1 MFPEFR
7 EKITELKTSD
17 HHFMRLFEQHNA
29 LDQKV
34 KNMEA
39 SITPASH
46 DEIEKLKKEKLLL
59 KDQLFAILAKD

>member
-7 EKITELKTSD
+7 DKITQLKTTD
-17 HHFMRLFEQHNA
+17 HRFMRLFEQHNS
-29 LDQKV
+29 LDQKI

-46 DEIEKLKKEKLLL
+46 DEIETMKKEKLAIKDKLYTIL
-59 KDQLFAILAKD
+59 KSA

>member
-7 EKITELKTSD
+7 EKITELKTTD

-34 KNMEA
+34 KSMES

-59 KDQLFAILAKD
+59 KDQLFAILTKD